1 MFHVFLILYL
11 NIITNFVIYSVGI
24 YICHYI
30 LYIYIYILYSIS
42 YIEYRIL
49 FRVSNLLYFSVAGHT
64 KNTSGGGGVPVPSEL
79 PALEPA
85 P

>member
-30 LYIYIYILYSIS
+30 LYIYIYCIVYLI
-42 YIEYRIL
+42 
-49 FRVSNLLYFSVAGHT
+49 
-64 KNTSGGGGVPVPSEL
+64 
-79 PALEPA
+79 
-85 P
+85 